1 MSERWTRWPRL
12 VALFG
17 ACAIGA
23 NAAARG
29 AGVAILALETAV
41 AVIVPLGLALS
52 APRDR
57 APSLAYRAAVV
68 LLPLDAACGV
78 FGWRAA
84 SGTSP
89 AIACASVHVLV
100 CAAVGIHG
108 LGRLAARRAALGG
121 PLRAGPLSELAID
134 VGLLLLP
141 VGSVWLFASR
151 ANVGLL
157 GFHEPV
163 VLFTAAHFHFAGFAA
178 PVVIGATGRL
188 VAQRRPRAYAFA
200 ALVVCAGVPL
210 TAVGIATNHTVEVLA
225 ALTLASGMLVAASI
239 FALVASRSA
248 AARSRPAA
256 VLFAIA
262 GAALVMT
269 MSLATVFATT
279 SSAGRGSSLDGAIA
293 LQTMIDVHGGGN
305 AFGFAVSALV
315 ALTLLEREGR

>member
-1 MSERWTRWPRL
+1 MSDRWTRWPRL

-17 ACAIGA
+17 ACAIAA
-23 NAAARG
+23 NALARD

-52 APRDR
+52 APRDG
-57 APSLAYRAAVV
+57 APPLAYRAAAV

-84 SGTSP
+84 SGTIP
-89 AIACASVHVLV
+89 AIACASVHVVV
-100 CAAVGIHG
+100 CAAIGLHG
-108 LGRLAARRAALGG
+108 LGRLAARRGAFG
-121 PLRAGPLSELAID
+121 RPLSELAID

-141 VGSVWLFASR
+141 VGSIWLLASR
-151 ANVGLL
+151 ANVALL

-178 PVVIGATGRL
+178 PVAIGAAGRL
-188 VAQRRPRAYAFA
+188 VRERPRLPYAFA

-210 TAVGIATNHTVEVLA
+210 TAVGIATNHAVEVVA
-225 ALTLASGMLVAASI
+225 ALTLASGMLAAAAI
-239 FALVASRSA
+239 LALVASRRA
-248 AARSRPAA
+248 LPRSRTAA
-256 VLFAIA
+256 ILFAIA
-262 GAALVMT
+262 GGALLVT

-293 LQTMIDVHGGGN
+293 LQTMIDLHGGGN
-305 AFGFAVSALV
+305 AFGFALSALV
-315 ALTLLEREGR
+315 ALTLLDER